1 MKKTFKALKLSAAFL
16 FVLTGFVGCDKEFT
30 ELESAVLGKDNAN
43 FSTDSYEIPIV
54 AYNKTTE
61 SVQVNGLASYLLGV
75 FNDPVYG
82 QTAASIVTQVTP
94 SSYDPDFGDNPVIT
108 SVVLTIP
115 YFSRVIDFDED
126 GNAEYTIQDSLYG
139 DYTGTIKP
147 FKLSIYKNEYFLRDF
162 DPFAD
167 DDDTAQRYYSYSDG
181 SSDNMAYNGTSVINF
196 DNLKEQLIFE
206 QESVTPDS
214 SVIITITDEGTDD
227 EITTRSAPAFTAELD
242 AEFWETLIISKEGG
256 AELSNANNFAN
267 YFRGLFFKA
276 EAIGDD
282 GSMVLLDMASTD
294 ANIVINYNYDST
306 TVGETVEGTY
316 TLSFTGN
323 TLNTFV
329 NNITE
334 VTLADGD
341 QANGDQS
348 LYLKGSG
355 NSMAVVD
362 LFENDEAKKD
372 FLDSFRIPSG
382 DDDYEKDED
391 GNYILNRLV
400 NDAQL
405 VISED
410 EIMQALPDDSNGN
423 NYSHFS
429 RVYAYDINNSLSTID
444 YQIDPVESST
454 DPFNSKV
461 ISLGQRV
468 VDENGVYKYKIR
480 LTEHLNNILVN
491 DSTNTKIGLVLSTN
505 VNYTNISAIADSD
518 DEDVTGLPAASVIT
532 PRGTVLYGSNAN
544 VDDEKRMRFKVF
556 YTEPNN

>member
-162 DPFAD
+162 DPFSD

>member
-82 QTAASIVTQVTP
+82 QTTASIVTQVTP
-94 SSYDPDFGDNPVIT
+94 SSYDPDFGDNPEIT

-115 YFSRVIDFDED
+115 YFSRVIDFDEE

-139 DYTGTIKP
+139 DYTGAIKP

-167 DDDTAQRYYSYSDG
+167 ADDTAQKYYSYSDG

-196 DNLKEQLIFE
+196 DNLKEQLVFE
-206 QESVTPDS
+206 QESVTPS
-214 SVIITITDEGTDD
+214 SAAIVTVTGAGTDD
-227 EITTRSAPAFTAELD
+227 EVTTRSAPAFTAELD
-242 AEFWETLIISKEGG
+242 AAFWKSLIIDKEGG

-282 GSMVLLDMASTD
+282 GSMVLLDMGSTD
-294 ANIVINYNYDST
+294 ANIVINYSYDST
-306 TVGETVEGTY
+306 TAGETVEGTY

-329 NNITE
+329 NKITE
-334 VTLADGD
+334 VALADGD
-341 QANGDQS
+341 ETNGDQS

-391 GNYILNRLV
+391 GNYILSRLV

-410 EIMQALPDDSNGN
+410 EVMQALPDDSNGN
-423 NYSHFS
+423 NYSHFN
-429 RVYAYDINNSLSTID
+429 RVYAYDINNIMSTYD

-454 DPFNSKV
+454 DPFNSKI

-544 VDDEKRMRFKVF
+544 VDDEKRMKFKVF

>member
-82 QTAASIVTQVTP
+82 QTTASIVTQVTP
-94 SSYDPDFGDNPVIT
+94 SSYDPDFGDNPEIT

-115 YFSRVIDFDED
+115 YFSRVIDFDEE

-139 DYTGTIKP
+139 DYTGAIKP

-167 DDDTAQRYYSYSDG
+167 ADDTAQKYYSYSDG

-196 DNLKEQLIFE
+196 DNLKEQLVFE
-206 QESVTPDS
+206 QESVTPS
-214 SVIITITDEGTDD
+214 SAAIVTVTDAGTDD
-227 EITTRSAPAFTAELD
+227 EVTTRSAPAFTAELD
-242 AEFWETLIISKEGG
+242 AAFWKSLIIDKEGG

-294 ANIVINYNYDST
+294 ANIVINYSYDST
-306 TVGETVEGTY
+306 TAGETVEGTY

-329 NNITE
+329 NKITE
-334 VTLADGD
+334 VALADGD
-341 QANGDQS
+341 ETNGDQS

-391 GNYILNRLV
+391 GNYILSRLV

-410 EIMQALPDDSNGN
+410 EVMQTLPDDSNGN
-423 NYSHFS
+423 NYSHFN
-429 RVYAYDINNSLSTID
+429 RVYAYDINNIMSTYD

-454 DPFNSKV
+454 DPFNSKI

-544 VDDEKRMRFKVF
+544 VDDEKRMKFKVF

>member
-30 ELESAVLGKDNAN
+30 ELESAVLGEDNAN

-206 QESVTPDS
+206 QERVTPDS